1 MIDFRSDTVTMPTP
15 AIRKAMA
22 EADVG
27 DDVYG
32 EDPTVNALE
41 RRAAEIAGTESSL
54 LVSSGTQ
61 GNLLALLTH
70 CGRSDEFIAGQRAH
84 CYRSEAGGAA
94 ALGGIQPQP
103 IDFAPDGTLPLDAVR
118 AVIKPG
124 DDFHYARSRLL
135 CLENTQSG
143 KVLPLDYLAEAEAL
157 ADEFGL
163 AKHLDGARIFNAA
176 VALGVE
182 ASEITRHFDTTS
194 FCLSKGLGAPAG
206 TMLCG
211 PRDFIEE
218 ARRNRKMLGGAMR
231 QVGILA
237 AAGLHVLEHHVERLA
252 GDHENAKRLGS
263 GFEDIEELGF
273 DGSDVHTNMVFV
285 DMDERW
291 RADLQEHFR
300 SNGILISS
308 RNPVRF
314 VTHPRHR
321 RVRHRRGRRPLQG
334 VLRPQPLTDR
344 RRSLPPDRPCCPPPP
359 AAKGNRSHAAH
370 RSDFHQ
376 RLDNLS
382 CGPCTLA
389 TRAPT
394 RVGFGG
400 GYGNQSAASSR

>member
-1 MIDFRSDTVTMPTP
+1 M
-15 AIRKAMA
+15 
-22 EADVG
+22 
-27 DDVYG
+27 
-32 EDPTVNALE
+32 
-41 RRAAEIAGTESSL
+41 
-54 LVSSGTQ
+54 
-61 GNLLALLTH
+61 
-70 CGRSDEFIAGQRAH
+70 
-84 CYRSEAGGAA
+84 
-94 ALGGIQPQP
+94 
-103 IDFAPDGTLPLDAVR
+103 
-118 AVIKPG
+118 IKPG

-163 AKHLDGARIFNAA
+163 AKHLDGARLFNAS

-182 ASEITRHFDTTS
+182 AGDIARHFDTTS

-231 QVGILA
+231 QVGVLA

-252 GDHENAKRLGS
+252 DDHANAKRLGK

-273 DGSDVHTNMVFV
+273 GGGEVHTNMLFV

-300 SNGILISS
+300 ENGILISS

-314 VTHPRHR
+314 VTHLDIDEADIDEVVARCKAFFARNPSPATPR
-321 RVRHRRGRRPLQG
+321 
-334 VLRPQPLTDR
+334 
-344 RRSLPPDRPCCPPPP
+344 P
-359 AAKGNRSHAAH
+359 ATR
-370 RSDFHQ
+370 Q

-382 CGPCTLA
+382 RKYAMKAISCERFDNLSRHGVRTSAWRYP
-389 TRAPT
+389 
-394 RVGFGG
+394 
-400 GYGNQSAASSR
+400 SAARASRVLEPVQAP

>member
-15 AIRKAMA
+15 VMRRIMA
-22 EADVG
+22 EAEVG

-32 EDPTVNALE
+32 EDPSVNALE
-41 RRAAEIAGTESSL
+41 RRAAEVTGTEASL
-54 LVSSGTQ
+54 FVSSGTQ

-70 CGRSDEFIAGQRAH
+70 CSRSEEYIAGQRAH

-103 IDFAPDGTLPLDAVR
+103 IDFAPDGTLPLDTVR
-118 AVIKPG
+118 AVIKPA

-135 CLENTQSG
+135 CLENTMSG
-143 KVLPLDYLAEAEAL
+143 RVLPLDYLAKAEAL

-163 AKHLDGARIFNAA
+163 AKHLDGARVFNAA

-182 ASEITRHFDTTS
+182 LGDITRHFDTIS

-231 QVGILA
+231 QVGVLA
-237 AAGLHVLEHHVERLA
+237 AAGLHVLEHHVGRLA
-252 GDHENAKRLGS
+252 DDHENARRLGE

-273 DGSDVHTNMVFV
+273 DGGDVHTNMVFV

-300 SNGILISS
+300 SSGILISS

-314 VTHPRHR
+314 VTHLDIDEADIDEVVARCKAFFAR
-321 RVRHRRGRRPLQG
+321 
-334 VLRPQPLTDR
+334 
-344 RRSLPPDRPCCPPPP
+344 
-359 AAKGNRSHAAH
+359 NR
-370 RSDFHQ
+370 
-376 RLDNLS
+376 
-382 CGPCTLA
+382 
-389 TRAPT
+389 
-394 RVGFGG
+394 
-400 GYGNQSAASSR
+400 